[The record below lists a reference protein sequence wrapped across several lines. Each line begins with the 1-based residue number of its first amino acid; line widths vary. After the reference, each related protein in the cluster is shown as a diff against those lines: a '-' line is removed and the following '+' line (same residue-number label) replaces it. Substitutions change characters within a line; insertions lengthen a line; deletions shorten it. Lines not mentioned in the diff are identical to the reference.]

1 MGRPATSADIGA
13 RHAGEIE
20 DVFGSL
26 ALSLPKVQWGDED
39 RKLSDTMTSYWANF
53 ARTGDPNGPGLANWP
68 RYTVDSRHVMHLDLT
83 VKDAPEANRARYE
96 ALDAYVKDQAASPA
110 ASSR

>member
-20 DVFGSL
+20 YVFGSL
-26 ALSLPKVQWGDED
+26 ALSLPKVPWTDAD
-39 RKLSDTMTSYWANF
+39 RALSDTMTSYWVNF
-53 ARTGDPNGPGLANWP
+53 ARTGDPNGPGLPKWP
-68 RYTVDSRHVMHLDLT
+68 KYEPSTRRVMHLDVT

-96 ALDAYVKDQAASPA
+96 ALDAYAESQAAA
-110 ASSR
+110 TSSR